1 MCFAL
6 IIVFM
11 AIAGILSLFK
21 ELIALGVLLFVAL
34 VDAPPLLV
42 AGAPVAVYIFL
53 VGKEKYGEKYELNSQ
68 PERDIYSWKT

>member
-6 IIVFM
+6 IILFM

-21 ELIALGVLLFVAL
+21 ELISLGVLLFVAL

-42 AGAPVAVYIFL
+42 AGAPIAVYIFL
-53 VGKEKYGEKYELNSQ
+53 VGKEKYEEKYERDSQ
-68 PERDIYSWKT
+68 SKRDIYS

>member
-21 ELIALGVLLFVAL
+21 ELIALGVLLFAAL

-53 VGKEKYGEKYELNSQ
+53 VGKEKYEEKYERDSQ
-68 PERDIYSWKT
+68 FERDIYS